1 MDRKEPVG
9 VNFCITIIKFFKFQK
24 VTLRLLWYYQWSVKS
39 PENSQNLI
47 HVKFEG
53 DVHGLHVGPSWV
65 SKGTD
70 LGSTS
75 SDSSVQ
81 KMQDNAPGKAKVEQ
95 KVKSLLGGRS

>member
-1 MDRKEPVG
+1 M
-9 VNFCITIIKFFKFQK
+9 
-24 VTLRLLWYYQWSVKS
+24 RLLWYYQRSVKS
-39 PENSQNLI
+39 LENSQNLI
-47 HVKFEG
+47 NAKFEG

-81 KMQDNAPGKAKVEQ
+81 KMQDDAPGKAKVGTKGE
-95 KVKSLLGGRS
+95 SLLGGRS

>member
-9 VNFCITIIKFFKFQK
+9 ENFCVTSIKFLKFQK
-24 VTLRLLWYYQWSVKS
+24 VTLRLLWYYQRSVKS
-39 PENSQNLI
+39 LENSQNLI
-47 HVKFEG
+47 NAKFEG
-53 DVHGLHVGPSWV
+53 DVHVLHVGPSWV

-81 KMQDNAPGKAKVEQ
+81 KMQDDAPGKA
-95 KVKSLLGGRS
+95 